1 MITIESFFNQVTD
14 PKQIL
19 ASIKEMLAAVN
30 PQFAM
35 EEQKYRKAVKKLLE
49 SVGSVHPSAEE
60 YLSALEERYGYE
72 LLYIGWQGFQYNLD
86 CFNAPVN
93 AMMLNGDFEDLHRER
108 RLHTLTSTQQA
119 NLTINAFHT
128 VLKENSLLD
137 LTDAISS
144 FYTTIETE
152 GYKVAHYFG
161 FLFADRFL
169 PLVIPGY
176 TPDSVLTN
184 TYSMILS
191 RATGFN
197 LFALEGAFFQGLS
210 RRIGNAE

>member
-1 MITIESFFNQVTD
+1 MLTVESLFNQVAN

-19 ASIKEMLAAVN
+19 ASIKEILAEIN
-30 PQFAM
+30 PQFSV
-35 EEQKYRKAVKKLLE
+35 EEQIYRQAAKKLME
-49 SVGSVHPSAEE
+49 AVEGGSPSAEE
-60 YLSALEERYGYE
+60 YLAALEVQYGYE

-108 RLHTLTSTQQA
+108 RLHTLPQTHQPQGI
-119 NLTINAFHT
+119 INAFHNALRD
-128 VLKENSLLD
+128 VGLLE
-137 LTDAISS
+137 LTDEISS

-152 GYKVAHYFG
+152 GYKIAHYFG

-176 TPDSVLTN
+176 TPDSVITN

-197 LFALEGAFFQGLS
+197 LFSLENETYQNFF
-210 RRIGNAE
+210 RRAENE